1 MEGISYQK
9 SHIKLFSKSISSIL
23 KYDQPLSLGPFR
35 PFKMQKVAIHKP
47 CGHFWTFVI
56 PSPFLDHLWT
66 FGKPPLPLIP
76 CPITVNMVY
85 ECPQNRPPPPNLQGR
100 IYDPIWLKNICVSG
114 TWITRPDF
122 KKLILPK
129 NCRIFITQFISNIKL
144 SFISMLKIIKNWFN
158 WLSKYIFWFRK

>member
-1 MEGISYQK
+1 MINLYHLGLSG
-9 SHIKLFSKSISSIL
+9 LSKC
-23 KYDQPLSLGPFR
+23 KKWPFINHVDIFGHLWFLH
-35 PFKMQKVAIHKP
+35 PFWIIY
-47 CGHFWTFVI
+47 GHLENH
-56 PSPFLDHLWT
+56 PSPSYHVQKLSTWFM
-66 FGKPPLPLIP
+66 KI
-76 CPITVNMVY
+76 
-85 ECPQNRPPPPNLQGR
+85 RPPPPNLQGR